1 MGMGPGVGYELGQGG
16 TGMTLAVEREHSVS
30 DT

>member
-1 MGMGPGVGYELGQGG
+1 MRPGVGYELCQGG
-16 TGMTLAVEREHSVS
+16 TGMTLAVEREHSVL